1 MAMIPLTGKNPS
13 IDSII
18 GLDISNPQDGQA
30 IVYDA
35 ASGTWKN
42 ANAGGGGGGGGV
54 YVVTATESG
63 GTYTLDKTAA
73 EIEEA
78 LTGTP
83 FAVCKVANE
92 DDGWD
97 IWNLVGWYPYT
108 ADYGYTFSFKSPSGT
123 VYVFEAQNGTDHP
136 ASS

>member
-18 GLDISNPQDGQA
+18 GIDISNPQDGQA

-54 YVVTATESG
+54 LVVN
-63 GTYTLDKTAA
+63 GTTDENFITTLDKTAG
-73 EIEEA
+73 EIVTA
-78 LTGTP
+78 LENGVVYVSSDQSGIVGLITAYGTSGEYE
-83 FAVCKVANE
+83 FTVANE
-92 DDGWD
+92 S
-97 IWNLVGWYPYT
+97 YT
-108 ADYGYTFSFKSPSGT
+108 ASTADDYPTSGGI
-123 VYVFEAQNGTDHP
+123 Q
-136 ASS
+136 